1 MGEIRDMD
9 KEKWKTKQK
18 RIRETAEQVAEV
30 LAENHVTYNEVPQIF
45 GIAKDCLAV
54 SMPDKEK

>member
-1 MGEIRDMD
+1 MD
-9 KEKWKTKQK
+9 KEKWEEKQK
-18 RIRETAEQVAEV
+18 RIRETAEQVAAI

-54 SMPDKEK
+54 SRADPD